1 MCWLLHHHYS
11 SPNKPSIYQTFV
23 WLVVVCRGLCGKRLY
38 SIQLQCVVMGSICQ
52 APGRLRKARKSE
64 GLHSHTATVNQ
75 TTEPCSN
82 GISAGTTREQKAMQ
96 WLWSSC
102 CINEGLPS
110 DLLINHSWNFSAKCS
125 SAPPKTTSCEEH
137 SILLA
142 EGDHPIY
149 LDANYTLL
157 LLRLQL
163 SWISVNGKPPWWS
176 NATVVSFA
184 IQAGKEI
191 AKP

>member
-1 MCWLLHHHYS
+1 MIWVVPTLIMFGKMHILLISENEFTHEIKRDGITSFMYFMRWLLHHHYS

-23 WLVVVCRGLCGKRLY
+23 WLVVVCRGLWGKRLY

-75 TTEPCSN
+75 TTEPCCN
-82 GISAGTTREQKAMQ
+82 GISAGTAREQKAMQ

-110 DLLINHSWNFSAKCS
+110 DLLINHS
-125 SAPPKTTSCEEH
+125 
-137 SILLA
+137 
-142 EGDHPIY
+142 
-149 LDANYTLL
+149 
-157 LLRLQL
+157 
-163 SWISVNGKPPWWS
+163 
-176 NATVVSFA
+176 
-184 IQAGKEI
+184 
-191 AKP
+191 